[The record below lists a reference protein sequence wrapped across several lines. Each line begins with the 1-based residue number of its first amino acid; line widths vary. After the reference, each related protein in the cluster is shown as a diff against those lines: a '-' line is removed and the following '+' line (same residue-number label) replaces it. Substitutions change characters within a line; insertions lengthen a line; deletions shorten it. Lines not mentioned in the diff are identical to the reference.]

1 MTGQAAQSGER
12 ERLPVGWRWVEV
24 CDSGALADGG
34 DGARFEMPGDEM
46 VSGFAVRSEGTVYA
60 YLNQCQ
66 HIPVEL
72 DWQLGKFFDASG
84 LYLVCATHG
93 ATYRASD
100 GVCVEGPCV
109 GSQLKALR
117 VAESGG
123 SVWVA
128 MQSGNE

>member
-109 GSQLKALR
+109 GRRLRALR